1 MKIAVTGA
9 SGFIGSYIVSNL
21 VKEGHRV
28 TALCRSDSSA
38 NLLIKQGVSIVRGD
52 ICDPVSLE
60 KFCRGQECVVH
71 GVAVVG
77 GYGTWDRFY
86 NIGVQGT
93 ENIVGAAA
101 KAEVQR
107 FIHLSSLTVYGTH
120 PIRMRI
126 TESLPYDQQ
135 PERWNYYVRQKILS
149 EKLVWKAHKEGKISA
164 TVFRPSLVIGPG
176 DRNVV
181 ARTLRYIR
189 SPLRALI
196 GDGSNWVA
204 CVLVDELA
212 RTVVM
217 SAPLPAAVGKAYNLS
232 GSDPI
237 TQFDYLNFHASA
249 AGLPRIHRSIP
260 RSLMKLGC
268 AMLERTYKLLG
279 SKKEPFCTRIATELI
294 SNNFDVDC
302 SLAVRE
308 LNWTGAGS
316 YEDAIRLSVEWYLNY
331 ELASC

>member
-1 MKIAVTGA
+1 MKVAVTGA
-9 SGFIGSYIVSNL
+9 SGFIGGYIVSNL

-38 NLLIKQGVSIVRGD
+38 TSLAKLDISIVKGD
-52 ICDPVSLE
+52 IRDPASLE
-60 KFCRGQECVVH
+60 KLCRGQEGVVH

-77 GYGTWDRFY
+77 GYGKWDRFY
-86 NIGVQGT
+86 DIGVQGT

-107 FIHLSSLTVYGTH
+107 FIHLSSLTVYGTR

-126 TESLPYDQQ
+126 TESLPYDPQ

-196 GDGSNWVA
+196 GDGRNWVA
-204 CVLVDELA
+204 CVLVDEVA
-212 RTVVM
+212 CTVVR
-217 SAPLPAAVGKAYNLS
+217 SASLPAAVGKAYNLS

-249 AGLPRIHRSIP
+249 AGLPPVRRRIPIR
-260 RSLMKLGC
+260 LMKLGS
-268 AMLERTYKLLG
+268 AMLERIYKFLG
-279 SKKEPFCTRIATELI
+279 SEKEPLCTRIATELI
-294 SNNFDVDC
+294 SNHIDVDC
-302 SLAVRE
+302 SPAGRE
-308 LNWTGAGS
+308 LNWKGDGS
-316 YEDAIRLSVEWYLNY
+316 YEEAIRLSVEWYLKH